1 MARRFHAHVLELV
14 LALTEPGEAK
24 SFAIPL
30 IPPAPFL
37 LEPGIYSPPPLPLV
51 MGLECCFNDQ
61 IILPHQDGKHLK
73 WKLELLMTGIYSRN
87 LSKPSMDK
95 NKDEAIMR

>member
-14 LALTEPGEAK
+14 LALTEEPGEAK

-37 LEPGIYSPPPLPLV
+37 LEALGLLLQSISSQAFIPPL
-51 MGLECCFNDQ
+51 
-61 IILPHQDGKHLK
+61 
-73 WKLELLMTGIYSRN
+73 LLS
-87 LSKPSMDK
+87 
-95 NKDEAIMR
+95 